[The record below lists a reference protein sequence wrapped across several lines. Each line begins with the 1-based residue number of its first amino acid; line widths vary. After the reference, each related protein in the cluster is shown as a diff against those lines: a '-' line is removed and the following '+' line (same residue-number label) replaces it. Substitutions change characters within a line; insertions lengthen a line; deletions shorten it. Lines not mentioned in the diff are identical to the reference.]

1 MFGFLTKT
9 IFLVV
14 MTIDTCGA
22 FLIQSDSCY
31 AADFPCTKTPFKKF
45 TKPLCT
51 ISMAGKKSL
60 CTQNLFSPDHLS
72 LPDVFTSDQIVMRIF
87 TSLASVLVL
96 NFVILVHE
104 TGHFTAARSL
114 GIYVQEF
121 SVGIG
126 PRLLKIVNSNTGIEF
141 SLRAIPF
148 GGYVKFPENYDVA
161 QLIEDERDLRIE
173 RARVQRQQKEIK
185 KNLRD
190 SQEAMRT
197 LNFGSTRSMEN
208 NSMRLNPE
216 SSSQNNGRAGVEYYT
231 DPNLLQNRPWIQRA
245 IVLASGV
252 LFNFILA
259 FICYFGQLI
268 VPNAGMSTPI
278 YESGTVVTTKPA
290 FDSAGYGLLQPGDLI
305 IGVNG
310 KKLMSPRLGSQSQV
324 QKSVRDFVE
333 QIRATPWGDTLTL
346 EVMQQQSSSSRIVNI
361 TPRPISGDYKS
372 FQTIGVSLTPN
383 YIRTETVHAKSFKQA
398 AQLSLDRVVDITYDT
413 SSSVMNL
420 GKFITNG
427 DQTVGQRVSGP
438 IGAIKVGSD
447 VFASNDASAIFAFAA
462 AISINLAVINSLPLP
477 ALDGGQM
484 AFVLGEAVYG
494 EKIDQRTQEEI
505 NAVAFLILFLASI
518 GSSIGDVEGF
528 LIQ

>member
-1 MFGFLTKT
+1 
-9 IFLVV
+9 
-14 MTIDTCGA
+14 
-22 FLIQSDSCY
+22 
-31 AADFPCTKTPFKKF
+31 
-45 TKPLCT
+45 
-51 ISMAGKKSL
+51 
-60 CTQNLFSPDHLS
+60 
-72 LPDVFTSDQIVMRIF
+72 
-87 TSLASVLVL
+87 
-96 NFVILVHE
+96 
-104 TGHFTAARSL
+104 
-114 GIYVQEF
+114 
-121 SVGIG
+121 
-126 PRLLKIVNSNTGIEF
+126 
-141 SLRAIPF
+141 
-148 GGYVKFPENYDVA
+148 
-161 QLIEDERDLRIE
+161 
-173 RARVQRQQKEIK
+173 
-185 KNLRD
+185 
-190 SQEAMRT
+190 
-197 LNFGSTRSMEN
+197 
-208 NSMRLNPE
+208 
-216 SSSQNNGRAGVEYYT
+216 
-231 DPNLLQNRPWIQRA
+231 
-245 IVLASGV
+245 
-252 LFNFILA
+252 
-259 FICYFGQLI
+259 
-268 VPNAGMSTPI
+268 
-278 YESGTVVTTKPA
+278 
-290 FDSAGYGLLQPGDLI
+290 
-305 IGVNG
+305 
-310 KKLMSPRLGSQSQV
+310 MSPRLGSQSQV

-346 EVMQQQSSSSRIVNI
+346 EVMQQQSSSSRTVNI

-420 GKFITNG
+420 AKFITNG
-427 DQTVGQRVSGP
+427 DKTVGQRVSGP